1 MLLRNLALATTLAIG
16 APAVAFA
23 APSDAP
29 AAVQT
34 VSVKAA
40 PKAAST
46 SDATSYA
53 QREKQDQKAADF
65 QGGDLVVVGI
75 SGGAILVLLILL
87 LILV

>member
-1 MLLRNLALATTLAIG
+1 MLLRNLALATTLAVG
-16 APAVAFA
+16 APAVALA
-23 APSDAP
+23 APDAP

-40 PKAAST
+40 PKAST

>member
-1 MLLRNLALATTLAIG
+1 MLLRNLALATTLAVG

-23 APSDAP
+23 ADAP
-29 AAVQT
+29 AVVQT
-34 VSVKAA
+34 VKAA
-40 PKAAST
+40 PKAST